1 MQLYQCPACD
11 CLPLRYKKKPVSP
24 PLCVRCG
31 RTLQKTSRFSRGYRW
46 GVALASCAVTALFVP
61 HFVDY
66 IKTKAVPTS
75 FVSNLS
81 GSLPPAN
88 PVDRTAESL
97 DQNFLFSKLA
107 QADLQW
113 QPQEELLPDG
123 SVRYLYKR
131 RSGEPDLSIDELR
144 ALIETPRT
152 FDTERA
158 AIDDLLNT
166 LRQAGVRVLLSPT
179 LKKGAAAE
187 WDHLQGVMRIQPDV
201 LGKGSIDFLRV
212 LNHEAV
218 HVAQSCRAGN
228 LRAKPRALGLSV
240 TSNTTLLKTLD
251 DPIYANASTWERGLE
266 LEAYGLQNETGVA
279 KKLVSSECLGG
290 QTAMLY

>member
-1 MQLYQCPACD
+1 MME
-11 CLPLRYKKKPVSP
+11 KK
-24 PLCVRCG
+24 
-31 RTLQKTSRFSRGYRW
+31 SRFSRGYRW
-46 GVALASCAVTALFVP
+46 GLALASCAVTALFLP
-61 HFVDY
+61 HLVDY
-66 IKTKAVPTS
+66 VKIKSVPS
-75 FVSNLS
+75 SSLVSSLS
-81 GSLPPAN
+81 WSLPPAD

-97 DQNFLFSKLA
+97 DQSYLFSKLA
-107 QADLQW
+107 EADLQW

-131 RSGEPDLSIDELR
+131 RSGEPDLTVEELR
-144 ALIETPRT
+144 ALIETPRS

-187 WDHLQGVMRIQPDV
+187 WDHQHGVMRIQPDV

-218 HVAQSCRAGN
+218 HVAQSCRAGS
-228 LRAKPRALGLSV
+228 LRAKPQALGLPV
-240 TSNTTLLKTLD
+240 TTDTTLLKTLD
-251 DPIYANASTWERGLE
+251 DPVYANASTWERGLE
-266 LEAYGLQNETGVA
+266 LEAYGLQNETGAA

-290 QTAMLY
+290 QTAMLQ